1 MEKSWNSQGGAELSI
16 FVIVGVIAILLALA
30 LLHFLKK
37 PKVQKRYKITQGIK
51 PYKLGINGNKPY
63 GRWQGF

>member
-1 MEKSWNSQGGAELSI
+1 VEKSWNSQGGAELSI

-37 PKVQKRYKITQGIK
+37 PKVQKRYKITQGIN